1 MNECRDILRTE
12 KLERGRNGDQRPW
25 RLTWVPGAIP
35 DERSPNLCIRLK
47 NQVCLSTVDDTTSY
61 LMPQQINT
69 LIQVKG
75 IDKPKVKPWY
85 NSRKEHRQSRI
96 RSIGFGV

>member
-1 MNECRDILRTE
+1 MPE
-12 KLERGRNGDQRPW
+12 
-25 RLTWVPGAIP
+25 
-35 DERSPNLCIRLK
+35 

-61 LMPQQINT
+61 LMPPQINT

-85 NSRKEHRQSRI
+85 KSRKEHRQSRI
-96 RSIGFGV
+96 GSVGFGV